1 MSEHVYKIIELT
13 GSSTSSSDDAVR
25 NALGKAA
32 KTIRGMRW
40 FQVVETRGHIVAERI
55 DHWQVTVKVGFTLED

>member
-1 MSEHVYKIIELT
+1 MSDHVYKTIELT

-25 NALGKAA
+25 NALAKAA

-40 FQVVETRGHIVAERI
+40 FQVVDCRGHIERERI
-55 DHWQVTVKVGFTLED
+55 DHWQVTIKVGFTLED